1 MPEKKPSESNTN
13 ISWKQ
18 LTFALCIAALVFVAA
33 WHISAVLNILKAFM
47 GFFSTVIIGIVIA
60 YVLNPLVTWIQNH
73 IFSKMRNRAI
83 ARNVSVVSAFLFV
96 ILFFTLLLIALIPQL
111 VKSLMNFVSN
121 IDVYVEGL
129 RSIIAALTANSG
141 SGEDSVVNLD
151 GIISMG
157 DNILS
162 NIATFFSENS
172 QTIIKHS
179 VGIGSAIANF
189 VIANFIA
196 VYLLVDT
203 ERITWGID
211 RFFRVFFSDKY
222 YRNFSGFWKRCNSI
236 MARYIVF
243 DIIDGI
249 FVGVVNAVFMLIAGY
264 PYIVLVSVVVG
275 ITNLAPTFGPI
286 VGGVIGAF
294 ILLLVN
300 PWYALGFLVFTFALQ
315 TFDGYVFKPKLFGNT
330 LGVPSIMILISIVVF
345 GRMFGVIGILM
356 AIPLAAIIDY
366 AYKEWLMPRLR
377 ERKERMDS
385 GENPSD

>member
-33 WHISAVLNILKAFM
+33 WHISAVLNVLKAFM